1 MPPWAWAPR
10 CPQCSR
16 IQPAMNRAAT
26 HPAIGTS
33 RTQQQPKDRPSF
45 RCRPDRDSG
54 IPICRESRA
63 WAWET
68 PRARFQEKLKP
79 GIPRRR
85 DIWTPM
91 GIAKPTPSRME
102 ECVGI
107 CGRVPGSM
115 GRRRPPTGPRRSCPG
130 SALEPLDHQDA
141 APGGPVVRLE
151 AMATGRRGAGHVG
164 LRPSRGT
171 RKCGRWPGSPPLQGG
186 TPSSYWGRG
195 RR

>member
-1 MPPWAWAPR
+1 
-10 CPQCSR
+10 
-16 IQPAMNRAAT
+16 MNRAAT

-102 ECVGI
+102 GWVRIFGWD
-107 CGRVPGSM
+107 
-115 GRRRPPTGPRRSCPG
+115 TG
-130 SALEPLDHQDA
+130 SAYAGDRPNDL
-141 APGGPVVRLE
+141 
-151 AMATGRRGAGHVG
+151 AGHVPDQNLTSWVMLG
-164 LRPSRGT
+164 
-171 RKCGRWPGSPPLQGG
+171 GSPE
-186 TPSSYWGRG
+186 RE
-195 RR
+195 